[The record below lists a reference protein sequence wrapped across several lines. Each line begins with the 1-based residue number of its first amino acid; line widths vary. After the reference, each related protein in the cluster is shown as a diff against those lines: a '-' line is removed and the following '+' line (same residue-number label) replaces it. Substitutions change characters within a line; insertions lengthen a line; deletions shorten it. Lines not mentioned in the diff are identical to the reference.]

1 MGLGDELMCLGRLE
15 KLYEETGKPHS
26 VSCSI
31 GIKRQHPAWLG
42 NPAWD
47 NDAPQS
53 IIDGGGYRPYIKHW
67 QGNRIIF
74 EDNHKARAG
83 KIYLTK
89 EEKDFIPVL
98 GDYVVVAPSLKDA
111 ASPNKSWGFDKFQEV
126 ANKLGVKCVQL
137 ISDDKENILRGVV
150 VVKTKTFRLAA
161 SVISRSKLV
170 ICNEGGSHHMAAS
183 MGVPAV
189 VIFGSFIS
197 PETTGYNIHANITT
211 TEADYCGNWDDCP
224 ICKKS
229 MEKITPDM
237 VLSKAQEFLRG
248 ENAQGIYRV

>member
-1 MGLGDELMCLGRLE
+1 MALGRLE
-15 KLYEETGKPHS
+15 RLYEETGKPHA
-26 VSCSI
+26 VTCAI
-31 GIKRQHPAWLG
+31 GIKRQHPAWIG

-47 NDAPQS
+47 NDATKS
-53 IIDGGGYRPYIKHW
+53 ITDGGGYRPYIKW
-67 QGNRIIF
+67 WKGGRAVF
-74 EDNHKARAG
+74 DFSHKARAG

-89 EEKDFIPVL
+89 EEKDFIPIV
-98 GDYVVVAPSLKDA
+98 GDYIVVAPSLKGT
-111 ASPNKSWGFDKFQEV
+111 ASPNKDWGFDKFQKIV
-126 ANKLGVKCVQL
+126 DNIGIRCVQL
-137 ISDDKENILRGVV
+137 IADDSERLLKGAF

-197 PETTGYNIHANITT
+197 PDITGYDNHANITT
-211 TEADYCGNWDDCP
+211 LEADFCGNWDDCA
-224 ICKKS
+224 ICQKS

-248 ENAQGIYRV
+248 ENAQGIYRI